1 MAVTTKQKETLK
13 EVILIIDDAIKE
25 AGEFGIP
32 SGHLYAMVMGVM
44 SLNLYQQIIAG
55 MVDAGAITN
64 KNNLL
69 VTRG

>member
-32 SGHLYAMVMGVM
+32 NGHLFAMVMGVM
-44 SLNLYQQIIAG
+44 SLELYQQIIAG

-69 VTRG
+69 VTRR